1 MCVCVCVC
9 VVCTYSVYAF
19 CPICALFHM
28 LYMSKDIAKLA
39 TLESQK
45 EAVCTT
51 HLRNLKKRKAIKG
64 VETNATGIVTL
75 LKALVSITLRL
86 ART

>member
-45 EAVCTT
+45 EAVVCMT
-51 HLRNLKKRKAIKG
+51 HLWNPKKGEKG
-64 VETNATGIVTL
+64 
-75 LKALVSITLRL
+75 
-86 ART
+86 